1 MILSVAFFYYVFLA
15 SVINELSYL
24 TLLINFLKN
33 HTKYWYI
40 FFKRYII
47 KENVFFCD
55 STLFLEN

>member
-15 SVINELSYL
+15 FVINELSYL

-33 HTKYWYI
+33 QTKYWYI